1 MNIDICP
8 YMKYYMRIIQSDET
22 NRKEERKETQL
33 FDTIKYKNSNILWI
47 LVFLCQNEIS
57 HKQLTK
63 SVEFYRKTKKLYFT
77 LKIIGILHWKS

>member
-57 HKQLTK
+57 NKQLTK
-63 SVEFYRKTKKLYFT
+63 SVEFYRKTKNY
-77 LKIIGILHWKS
+77 ILLWKS